1 VNETTNARAT
11 VLVVED
17 IDSLRS
23 AMRKRVEGYGFAV
36 IEASDA
42 AEALSAAGRVRPDLI
57 LTEEQLPTF
66 RALENFVR
74 EHPQLSRVPVV
85 IVNPDAEDGARHGD
99 AVVIADFDQLRRL
112 LPHPAES
119 HTDF

>member
-1 VNETTNARAT
+1 VKVTRNARAT

-23 AMRKRVEGYGFAV
+23 AMRKRIEGYGFNV
-36 IEASDA
+36 VEAADA
-42 AEALSAAGRVRPDLI
+42 AEAISVAARVRPDLVF
-57 LTEEQLPTF
+57 TEEQLPTF
-66 RALENFVR
+66 RALEACVR
-74 EHPQLSRVPVV
+74 ERPELSSAPIV

-99 AVVIADFDQLRRL
+99 AVVLTDFDQLSSL
-112 LPHPAES
+112 LPHAAES